1 MKTYWNIDKNLTVLN
16 EWQPN
21 CWIQVTCPTDEDQRL
36 LEEEFKIPDYFLS
49 DISDTD
55 ERARYEY
62 DDGWM
67 LIILR
72 IPYVKEIRS
81 RTPYTTV
88 PLGIIHKRDVTITVC
103 YYETNM
109 MIDFVSYQQK
119 RSEGFTDYVD
129 MTFRLF
135 LSSAVWYLKRLKQI
149 NSLIEKAKRNLDH
162 GVNNESLIGLSRLQD
177 SLTYFITSIRGN
189 ENLLSK
195 LKFKLQVDELDA
207 DLIYISIY
215 KHRHYPD
222 KPVADPDVPDSSGR
236 ILGTLLRISIPIAL
250 GSSVLSIINLVD
262 TKLIMYRLQ
271 TALGYSETQPLAR
284 ARKAPREHQTDGDLS
299 HDLKDLRDGGRLH
312 VAHALRITAVRARQ
326 VHEHEC
332 RRQRPDALRRADV
345 VEHPGQLRRKQEHD
359 QPEQNAEDCKRQPCN
374 AEDLARL
381 HGTAERV
388 RLADHARERDR
399 HARRGHGEKHV
410 VDIVSDGKV
419 SVSLVA
425 EDVSERD
432 LIDRAEDLDDHHTG
446 RHDGRAVEIVL
457 LAVFLQNALPP
468 R

>member
-1 MKTYWNIDKNLTVLN
+1 MKTFWNIDKKLTVLN

-119 RSEGFTDYVD
+119 RNEGFTDYVD
-129 MTFRLF
+129 MIFRLF

-177 SLTYFITSIRGN
+177 SLTYFNTSIRGN

-207 DLIYISIY
+207 DLIEDVNIEMTQARETTSIY
-215 KHRHYPD
+215 SD
-222 KPVADPDVPDSSGR
+222 
-236 ILGTLLRISIPIAL
+236 ILESTMDTYS
-250 GSSVLSIINLVD
+250 SIINNNMNTTMRTLTSISIVMMLPTLISSFFGMNLVNGMEESPYGFALALVISFVVSGL
-262 TKLIMYRLQ
+262 TWGFLRYKRL
-271 TALGYSETQPLAR
+271 L
-284 ARKAPREHQTDGDLS
+284 
-299 HDLKDLRDGGRLH
+299 
-312 VAHALRITAVRARQ
+312 
-326 VHEHEC
+326 
-332 RRQRPDALRRADV
+332 
-345 VEHPGQLRRKQEHD
+345 
-359 QPEQNAEDCKRQPCN
+359 
-374 AEDLARL
+374 
-381 HGTAERV
+381 
-388 RLADHARERDR
+388 
-399 HARRGHGEKHV
+399 
-410 VDIVSDGKV
+410 
-419 SVSLVA
+419 
-425 EDVSERD
+425 
-432 LIDRAEDLDDHHTG
+432 
-446 RHDGRAVEIVL
+446 
-457 LAVFLQNALPP
+457 
-468 R
+468 